1 MKELSLCPQEDFE
14 EVLELY
20 NKMVYRLA
28 YTRTGNYHDANDILQ
43 EVFLRYIRYGKSFES
58 EEHRKAWLIRITL
71 NCCKSMISSS
81 WNKHRSSDQLNDELA
96 EKKDNFLEHL
106 DEKNAILS
114 AVMSLPQKY
123 RVIVHLYYY
132 EDLPIHKIADM
143 TGVGE
148 ATVKTRL
155 RRARLLLKN
164 MLKEVEFDG

>member
-28 YTRTGNYHDANDILQ
+28 YTRTGNYHDAKDILQ
-43 EVFLRYIRYGKSFES
+43 EVFLRYVKYDKSFED

-81 WNKHRSSDQLNDELA
+81 WNKRRSSDELNTALA
-96 EKKDNFLEHL
+96 GKRDKSLESR
-106 DEKNAILS
+106 DEKNVILS

-123 RVIVHLYYY
+123 RTIVHLYYY
-132 EDLPIHKIADM
+132 EDLPIHKIAEI

-155 RRARLLLKN
+155 HRARALLKEK
-164 MLKEVEFDG
+164 LKGVEFDG